1 MARAK
6 KIGVDY
12 YSHDVGAQKKQTV
25 KALRSRFGNDGY
37 AFWFILLELLGE
49 RDGLYM
55 DCSDEATWIYLCTE
69 VMIDED
75 KVTDMLNF
83 LGRLGAIDKD
93 LWAVDKII
101 WCQNFTDRLAD
112 VFKKRG
118 VPKPE
123 KPISK
128 MVSATKTNIS
138 APEMPISATE
148 MRQSK
153 VKESKVKNSKV
164 NTTLEVDTTPVDNS
178 DDGSVDGL
186 DFDNNLIPKQEAGVS
201 VMPVAEEEVMID
213 EDKVADM
220 LNFLGRLGAIDKD
233 LWAVDKIIWCQNF
246 TDRLADVFKKRGV
259 PKPEK
264 PISKMVSATKT
275 NISAPEMPISAT
287 EMRQSKVKESKV
299 KNSKV
304 NTTLEVDTTPVDNSD
319 DGSVDGLDFDNNLIP
334 KQEAGVSVM
343 PVAEEVDCFW
353 DVFKTVYPRKRGIS
367 VPMAK
372 DALRKFLEYGG
383 DQADLIAA
391 AVKYG
396 RIVAESKTEEQFMKT
411 PHVFAGGYFKTFV
424 PKYRRNCPA
433 CHGEG
438 FVEGPDGNM
447 VECCCVDRYK
457 EWKA

>member
-75 KVTDMLNF
+75 KVTGMLNF

-138 APEMPISATE
+138 ATEMGVSATE

-201 VMPVAEEEVMID
+201 VM
-213 EDKVADM
+213 
-220 LNFLGRLGAIDKD
+220 
-233 LWAVDKIIWCQNF
+233 
-246 TDRLADVFKKRGV
+246 
-259 PKPEK
+259 
-264 PISKMVSATKT
+264 S
-275 NISAPEMPISAT
+275 
-287 EMRQSKVKESKV
+287 
-299 KNSKV
+299 
-304 NTTLEVDTTPVDNSD
+304 
-319 DGSVDGLDFDNNLIP
+319 
-334 KQEAGVSVM
+334 
-343 PVAEEVDCFW
+343 VAEEVDCFW

-396 RIVAESKTEEQFMKT
+396 RTVAESKTEEQFMKT

-424 PKYRRNCPA
+424 PKYRRNCPT

>member
-138 APEMPISATE
+138 ATEMGVSVTE

-178 DDGSVDGL
+178 DDNDKPKSENGRSDSL
-186 DFDNNLIPKQEAGVS
+186 DKFSKSEKLGDEFAIKIA
-201 VMPVAEEEVMID
+201 PVELDAFWE
-213 EDKVADM
+213 
-220 LNFLGRLGAIDKD
+220 
-233 LWAVDKIIWCQNF
+233 Q
-246 TDRLADVFKKRGV
+246 LAK
-259 PKPEK
+259 
-264 PISKMVSATKT
+264 
-275 NISAPEMPISAT
+275 
-287 EMRQSKVKESKV
+287 
-299 KNSKV
+299 
-304 NTTLEVDTTPVDNSD
+304 
-319 DGSVDGLDFDNNLIP
+319 
-334 KQEAGVSVM
+334 
-343 PVAEEVDCFW
+343 
-353 DVFKTVYPRKRGIS
+353 VYPRKNGIS

-372 DALRKFLEYGG
+372 DALREFFMRGG
-383 DQADLIAA
+383 DPDDLISAA
-391 AVKYG
+391 ERYA
-396 RIVAESKTEEQFMKT
+396 RSVAETHIAEQYMKT
-411 PHVFAGGYFKTFV
+411 PHIFVAGYFKSFV
-424 PKYRRNCPA
+424 PKFRRRCPECQGCGYIPA
-433 CHGEG
+433 E
-438 FVEGPDGNM
+438 DGSGM
-447 VECCCVDRYK
+447 MECRCADRYK

>member
-164 NTTLEVDTTPVDNS
+164 TTTATTRARERKKSNVFFSFPIFLLFSSFSYLYRIITGKHVYKK
-178 DDGSVDGL
+178 
-186 DFDNNLIPKQEAGVS
+186 NNARTICIRCTLYFQRHSLCPRESISQK
-201 VMPVAEEEVMID
+201 
-213 EDKVADM
+213 
-220 LNFLGRLGAIDKD
+220 GRRHHP
-233 LWAVDKIIWCQNF
+233 F
-246 TDRLADVFKKRGV
+246 S
-259 PKPEK
+259 E
-264 PISKMVSATKT
+264 
-275 NISAPEMPISAT
+275 
-287 EMRQSKVKESKV
+287 
-299 KNSKV
+299 
-304 NTTLEVDTTPVDNSD
+304 TP
-319 DGSVDGLDFDNNLIP
+319 
-334 KQEAGVSVM
+334 
-343 PVAEEVDCFW
+343 
-353 DVFKTVYPRKRGIS
+353 
-367 VPMAK
+367 
-372 DALRKFLEYGG
+372 
-383 DQADLIAA
+383 
-391 AVKYG
+391 
-396 RIVAESKTEEQFMKT
+396 
-411 PHVFAGGYFKTFV
+411 
-424 PKYRRNCPA
+424 
-433 CHGEG
+433 
-438 FVEGPDGNM
+438 
-447 VECCCVDRYK
+447 
-457 EWKA
+457 

>member
-49 RDGLYM
+49 REGLYM

-93 LWAVDKII
+93 LWAVD
-101 WCQNFTDRLAD
+101 
-112 VFKKRG
+112 
-118 VPKPE
+118 

-178 DDGSVDGL
+178 DDNDKPKSENGRSDGL
-186 DFDNNLIPKQEAGVS
+186 DKFSKSEKLGDEFAIKIA
-201 VMPVAEEEVMID
+201 PVELDAFWE
-213 EDKVADM
+213 
-220 LNFLGRLGAIDKD
+220 
-233 LWAVDKIIWCQNF
+233 Q
-246 TDRLADVFKKRGV
+246 LAK
-259 PKPEK
+259 
-264 PISKMVSATKT
+264 
-275 NISAPEMPISAT
+275 
-287 EMRQSKVKESKV
+287 
-299 KNSKV
+299 
-304 NTTLEVDTTPVDNSD
+304 
-319 DGSVDGLDFDNNLIP
+319 
-334 KQEAGVSVM
+334 
-343 PVAEEVDCFW
+343 
-353 DVFKTVYPRKRGIS
+353 VYPRKNGIS

-372 DALRKFLEYGG
+372 DALREFFMRGG
-383 DQADLIAA
+383 DPDDLISAA
-391 AVKYG
+391 ERYA
-396 RIVAESKTEEQFMKT
+396 RSVAETHIAEQYMKT
-411 PHVFAGGYFKTFV
+411 PHIFAGGYFKTFV

>member
-49 RDGLYM
+49 REGLYM

-101 WCQNFTDRLAD
+101 WCQNFTDRLAG
-112 VFKKRG
+112 VFEKRKLT
-118 VPKPE
+118 KPE

-128 MVSATKTNIS
+128 MGSATKTNIS

-178 DDGSVDGL
+178 DDNDKPKSENGRSDGL
-186 DFDNNLIPKQEAGVS
+186 DKFSKSEKLGDEFAIKIA
-201 VMPVAEEEVMID
+201 PVELDAFWE
-213 EDKVADM
+213 
-220 LNFLGRLGAIDKD
+220 
-233 LWAVDKIIWCQNF
+233 Q
-246 TDRLADVFKKRGV
+246 LAK
-259 PKPEK
+259 
-264 PISKMVSATKT
+264 
-275 NISAPEMPISAT
+275 
-287 EMRQSKVKESKV
+287 
-299 KNSKV
+299 
-304 NTTLEVDTTPVDNSD
+304 
-319 DGSVDGLDFDNNLIP
+319 
-334 KQEAGVSVM
+334 
-343 PVAEEVDCFW
+343 
-353 DVFKTVYPRKRGIS
+353 VYPRKRGIS

>member
-1 MARAK
+1 MARPQKNNADYFPHDADMRNDP
-6 KIGVDY
+6 KI
-12 YSHDVGAQKKQTV
+12 
-25 KALRSRFGNDGY
+25 KALRRKFKHTGY
-37 AFWFILLELLGE
+37 AVWNYILESLADSDFFEIEWSDLNIELLAADFDIE
-49 RDGLYM
+49 PDELREIVAYSSMLGLLQTDNGILTCEKLKLRFKPLLAKRKPNSNEFPNQKPM
-55 DCSDEATWIYLCTE
+55 KNDVSDIE
-69 VMIDED
+69 
-75 KVTDMLNF
+75 N
-83 LGRLGAIDKD
+83 
-93 LWAVDKII
+93 
-101 WCQNFTDRLAD
+101 
-112 VFKKRG
+112 
-118 VPKPE
+118 P
-123 KPISK
+123 
-128 MVSATKTNIS
+128 
-138 APEMPISATE
+138 
-148 MRQSK
+148 QSK

-186 DFDNNLIPKQEAGVS
+186 DFDNNLIPKQEAV
-201 VMPVAEEEVMID
+201 
-213 EDKVADM
+213 
-220 LNFLGRLGAIDKD
+220 
-233 LWAVDKIIWCQNF
+233 
-246 TDRLADVFKKRGV
+246 
-259 PKPEK
+259 
-264 PISKMVSATKT
+264 
-275 NISAPEMPISAT
+275 
-287 EMRQSKVKESKV
+287 
-299 KNSKV
+299 
-304 NTTLEVDTTPVDNSD
+304 
-319 DGSVDGLDFDNNLIP
+319 
-334 KQEAGVSVM
+334 VSVM

>member
-55 DCSDEATWIYLCTE
+55 DCSDEPTWIYLCTE
-69 VMIDED
+69 VMVNEN
-75 KVTDMLNF
+75 KVTEMLNF

-123 KPISK
+123 KPSLK
-128 MVSATKTNIS
+128 TVSAT
-138 APEMPISATE
+138 EMNISATE
-148 MRQSK
+148 MLLSATEMQQSK
-153 VKESKVKNSKV
+153 VKESKEKETILS
-164 NTTLEVDTTPVDNS
+164 TTLEVDTAPVDNF
-178 DDGSVDGL
+178 DDGSFDGT
-186 DFDNNLIPKQEAGVS
+186 DFDNNLIPKPEA
-201 VMPVAEEEVMID
+201 EFI
-213 EDKVADM
+213 
-220 LNFLGRLGAIDKD
+220 
-233 LWAVDKIIWCQNF
+233 
-246 TDRLADVFKKRGV
+246 
-259 PKPEK
+259 
-264 PISKMVSATKT
+264 
-275 NISAPEMPISAT
+275 
-287 EMRQSKVKESKV
+287 
-299 KNSKV
+299 
-304 NTTLEVDTTPVDNSD
+304 
-319 DGSVDGLDFDNNLIP
+319 
-334 KQEAGVSVM
+334 VM

-353 DVFKTVYPRKRGIS
+353 DAFKTVYPRKRGIS

-372 DALRKFLEYGG
+372 DALKKFLEHGG

-433 CHGEG
+433 CHGKG
-438 FVEGPDGNM
+438 FIEDTDGNM
-447 VECCCVDRYK
+447 VECCCVDRYMD
-457 EWKA
+457 WKA

>member
-1 MARAK
+1 
-6 KIGVDY
+6 
-12 YSHDVGAQKKQTV
+12 
-25 KALRSRFGNDGY
+25 
-37 AFWFILLELLGE
+37 
-49 RDGLYM
+49 
-55 DCSDEATWIYLCTE
+55 
-69 VMIDED
+69 
-75 KVTDMLNF
+75 
-83 LGRLGAIDKD
+83 
-93 LWAVDKII
+93 
-101 WCQNFTDRLAD
+101 
-112 VFKKRG
+112 
-118 VPKPE
+118 
-123 KPISK
+123 
-128 MVSATKTNIS
+128 
-138 APEMPISATE
+138 
-148 MRQSK
+148 
-153 VKESKVKNSKV
+153 
-164 NTTLEVDTTPVDNS
+164 
-178 DDGSVDGL
+178 
-186 DFDNNLIPKQEAGVS
+186 
-201 VMPVAEEEVMID
+201 
-213 EDKVADM
+213 
-220 LNFLGRLGAIDKD
+220 
-233 LWAVDKIIWCQNF
+233 
-246 TDRLADVFKKRGV
+246 
-259 PKPEK
+259 
-264 PISKMVSATKT
+264 
-275 NISAPEMPISAT
+275 
-287 EMRQSKVKESKV
+287 MRQSKVKESKV

-438 FVEGPDGNM
+438 FVEGTDGNM